1 MSRKK
6 GILTVLLA
14 LVLVFVSL
22 DFGFCYKKVL
32 ADNDA
37 TVSIDKSNSWESN
50 GEYFAQFNITIT
62 NNSSKRLTDWQLKLD
77 KGSFSLS
84 QSWCCSI
91 TDCGSYWQIS
101 PESYNQ
107 VIEAS
112 MSISNVGLILSS
124 SGETSLGNV
133 TIVTSY
139 ETTSSTNPT
148 SSSNESN
155 NTTNTTATDSTS
167 DSNGSI
173 TNAANEQLSEPVA
186 EENQEGELLDCG
198 KCALIGAELHFPY
211 ANGALASAKT
221 AIDYSNE
228 SKELVAKERE
238 STEATTNEEEVTTGV
253 VALEDTKS
261 ADSAVTNNE
270 ETANS
275 GDNSQITYGSARIPT
290 GRVRVSG
297 SHLVDSSGS
306 QVQLRGV
313 STHGISWFPEYLN
326 SAALSTLKNDWGINV
341 IRIAMYPKE
350 YAGYLSGGDKESL
363 KSKIDEGV
371 KAAANLGLYVII
383 DWHVLNY
390 NPNETNDE
398 AIDFFKEMSS
408 KYKDYENVIYEICN
422 EPVGAEWSSQI
433 KPYAE
438 SVISAIRENDS
449 QALII
454 VGTNTWSQ
462 DVDAVVGNTIDDA
475 NVCYSLHFYAATH
488 KEAIQNKLKYAI
500 NNGVPVFVSECSIC
514 DASGSGGIDYTWA
527 NSWLNL
533 LNENNI
539 SYIAW
544 SLCNKQETSALIK
557 SSCSKTSGWSE
568 DDYSDAGKWFMKA
581 IKNQ

>member
-1 MSRKK
+1 MNMRRVK
-6 GILTVLLA
+6 GILIVFLTFM
-14 LVLVFVSL
+14 LVIVSMNQTY
-22 DFGFCYKKVL
+22 CYKKVL
-32 ADNDA
+32 ADSEA
-37 TVSIDKSNSWESN
+37 TLAIQKSNSWESN

-62 NNSSKRLTDWQLKLD
+62 NNSSKRLTDWQLRID
-77 KGSFSLS
+77 KASLSLS

-91 TDCGSYWQIS
+91 SDCGTYWLIG

-124 SGETSLGNV
+124 KEDVNISSYSLSA
-133 TIVTSY
+133 SY
-139 ETTSSTNPT
+139 EEGSSYN
-148 SSSNESN
+148 SSSSVISGDTNQANNE
-155 NTTNTTATDSTS
+155 TTQTD
-167 DSNGSI
+167 
-173 TNAANEQLSEPVA
+173 TNIE
-186 EENQEGELLDCG
+186 EENLDCG
-198 KCALIGAELHFPY
+198 KAALIGADLHFPY
-211 ANGALASAKT
+211 ADAALISVNEAVK
-221 AIDYSNE
+221 YSNE
-228 SKELVAKERE
+228 SKELVLQERE
-238 STEATTNEEEVTTGV
+238 AASLEATTNFLDANNSEAIT
-253 VALEDTKS
+253 S
-261 ADSAVTNNE
+261 AANTNE
-270 ETANS
+270 ETNESLAS
-275 GDNSQITYGSARIPT
+275 NSQITSRSLATIPT

-297 SHLVDSSGS
+297 VHLVDSSGNV
-306 QVQLRGV
+306 VQLRGV

-326 SAALSTLKNDWGINV
+326 SAALETLKNDWGINV
-341 IRIAMYPKE
+341 IRIAMYPRE

-363 KSKIDEGV
+363 KAKIDEGV

-390 NPNETNDE
+390 NPNETKEE
-398 AIDFFKEMSS
+398 AITFFREMSN

-422 EPVGAEWSSQI
+422 EPVGADWSSQI

-438 SVISAIRENDS
+438 SVISAIRENDAN
-449 QALII
+449 ALVI

-462 DVDAVVGNTIDDA
+462 DVDAVAGNTIDDA

-488 KEAIQNKLKYAI
+488 KDSIQNKLKYAI

-568 DDYSDAGKWFMKA
+568 EDYSEAGKWFMKA